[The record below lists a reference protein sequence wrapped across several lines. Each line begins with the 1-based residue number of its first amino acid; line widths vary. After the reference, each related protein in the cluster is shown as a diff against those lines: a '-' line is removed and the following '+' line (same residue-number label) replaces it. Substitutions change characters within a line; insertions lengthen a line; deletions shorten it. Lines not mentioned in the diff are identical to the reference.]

1 MKRIIGLALAVA
13 ALTAGCGSA
22 DKNEY
27 VTSVNNAQASLTT
40 SLSKINPAGKPEQ
53 IATELDEGGAAIEAT
68 VKDFKAIEPP
78 EDAAK
83 AHGQIVSGLSALATT
98 FHDAAEAARAK
109 DTEKMATCSAAS
121 RPPRVRS
128 SSKPRRRSWW
138 PMATSSRTAERR
150 R

>member
-40 SLSKINPAGKPEQ
+40 SLSKINPAGKPDQ
-53 IATELDEGGAAIEAT
+53 IATELDEGGTAIEAT

-83 AHGQIVSGLSALATT
+83 AHDQIVSGLSALATT
-98 FHDAAEAARAK
+98 FHDAAEAARAN
-109 DTEKMATCSAAS
+109 DTEKMATLLGGIQTSEGAQQLQAAQKELVANGYKFEDS
-121 RPPRVRS
+121 
-128 SSKPRRRSWW
+128 
-138 PMATSSRTAERR
+138 
-150 R
+150 

>member
-40 SLSKINPAGKPEQ
+40 SLSKINPAGQPEQ

-83 AHGQIVSGLSALATT
+83 AHDQIVAGLTSLATT

-109 DTEKMATCSAAS
+109 DTAKMTELLTGIQTSEGAKQLEAAQKELVANGYKFQDS
-121 RPPRVRS
+121 
-128 SSKPRRRSWW
+128 
-138 PMATSSRTAERR
+138 
-150 R
+150 

>member
-53 IATELDEGGAAIEAT
+53 IATELDEGGTAIEAT

-83 AHGQIVSGLSALATT
+83 AHDQIVSGLSALATT
-98 FHDAAEAARAK
+98 FHDAAEAARAN
-109 DTEKMATCSAAS
+109 DTEKMATLLGGIQTSEGAKQLQAAQKELVANGYKFEDS
-121 RPPRVRS
+121 
-128 SSKPRRRSWW
+128 
-138 PMATSSRTAERR
+138 
-150 R
+150 

>member
-1 MKRIIGLALAVA
+1 MKRIIGLALAIA
-13 ALTAGCGSA
+13 ALTATGCGSA

-53 IATELDEGGAAIEAT
+53 IATELDEGGTAIEAT
-68 VKDFKAIEPP
+68 VKDFQAIEPP

-83 AHGQIVSGLSALATT
+83 AHDQIVKGLTALATT

-109 DTEKMATCSAAS
+109 DTEKMTTLLGGIQSSEGAKQLQAAQKELVANGYKFEDS
-121 RPPRVRS
+121 
-128 SSKPRRRSWW
+128 
-138 PMATSSRTAERR
+138 
-150 R
+150 

>member
-13 ALTAGCGSA
+13 AFTAGCGSA

-53 IATELDEGGAAIEAT
+53 IATELDEGGTAIEAT

-83 AHGQIVSGLSALATT
+83 AHDQIVSGLSALATT

-109 DTEKMATCSAAS
+109 DTAKMTELLTGIQTSDGAKQLEAAQKELVANGYKFEDS
-121 RPPRVRS
+121 
-128 SSKPRRRSWW
+128 
-138 PMATSSRTAERR
+138 
-150 R
+150 

>member
-1 MKRIIGLALAVA
+1 MKRIIGLALAA
-13 ALTAGCGSA
+13 LTLTAGCGSA

-109 DTEKMATCSAAS
+109 DTEKMATLLGGIQTSEGAKQLQAAQKELVANGYKFEDS
-121 RPPRVRS
+121 
-128 SSKPRRRSWW
+128 
-138 PMATSSRTAERR
+138 
-150 R
+150 

>member
-40 SLSKINPAGKPEQ
+40 SLSKINPAGKPDQ
-53 IATELDEGGAAIEAT
+53 IATELDEGGTAIEAT

-83 AHGQIVSGLSALATT
+83 AHDQIVSGLSALATT
-98 FHDAAEAARAK
+98 FHDAAEAARAN
-109 DTEKMATCSAAS
+109 DTEKMATLLTGIQTSDGAKQLEAAQKELVANGYKFEDS
-121 RPPRVRS
+121 
-128 SSKPRRRSWW
+128 
-138 PMATSSRTAERR
+138 
-150 R
+150 

>member
-53 IATELDEGGAAIEAT
+53 IATELDEGGTAIEAT

-83 AHGQIVSGLSALATT
+83 AHDQIVSGLSALATT

-109 DTEKMATCSAAS
+109 DTEKMTTLLGGIQTSEGAKQLEAAQ
-121 RPPRVRS
+121 
-128 SSKPRRRSWW
+128 KEL
-138 PMATSSRTAERR
+138 MANGYKFEDS
-150 R
+150 

>member
-53 IATELDEGGAAIEAT
+53 IATELDEGGTAIEAT

-83 AHGQIVSGLSALATT
+83 AHDQIVSGLSALATT

-109 DTEKMATCSAAS
+109 DTEKMTTLLGGIQTSEGAKQLQAAQ
-121 RPPRVRS
+121 
-128 SSKPRRRSWW
+128 KEL
-138 PMATSSRTAERR
+138 MANGYKFEDS
-150 R
+150 

>member
-13 ALTAGCGSA
+13 ALTAACGSA

-53 IATELDEGGAAIEAT
+53 IATELDEGGTAIEAT

-83 AHGQIVSGLSALATT
+83 AHDQIVSGLSALATT
-98 FHDAAEAARAK
+98 FHDAAAAARAK
-109 DTEKMATCSAAS
+109 DMDKMSTLLSGIQTSEGAKQLQAAQKELVANGYKFEDS
-121 RPPRVRS
+121 
-128 SSKPRRRSWW
+128 
-138 PMATSSRTAERR
+138 
-150 R
+150 

>member
-53 IATELDEGGAAIEAT
+53 IATALDEGGTAIEAT

-83 AHGQIVSGLSALATT
+83 AHDQIVSGLSALATT

-109 DTEKMATCSAAS
+109 DTEKMATLLGLAG
-121 RPPRVRS
+121 RVDL
-128 SSKPRRRSWW
+128 
-138 PMATSSRTAERR
+138 AERR
-150 R
+150 GE

>member
-40 SLSKINPAGKPEQ
+40 SLSKINPAGQPEQ
-53 IATELDEGGAAIEAT
+53 IATELDEGGTAIEAT
-68 VKDFKAIEPP
+68 VKDFKAIDPP

-83 AHGQIVSGLSALATT
+83 AHDQIVAGLTSLATT

-109 DTEKMATCSAAS
+109 DTAKMTELLTGIQTSEGAKQLEAAQKELVANGYKFQDS
-121 RPPRVRS
+121 
-128 SSKPRRRSWW
+128 
-138 PMATSSRTAERR
+138 
-150 R
+150 

>member
-53 IATELDEGGAAIEAT
+53 IATELDEGGTAIEAT
-68 VKDFKAIEPP
+68 VQDFKAIEPP

-83 AHGQIVSGLSALATT
+83 AHDQIVSGLSALATT

-109 DTEKMATCSAAS
+109 DTEKMATLLGGIQTSEGAKQLQAAQKEL
-121 RPPRVRS
+121 VANGY
-128 SSKPRRRSWW
+128 KFED
-138 PMATSSRTAERR
+138 T
-150 R
+150 

>member
-40 SLSKINPAGKPEQ
+40 SLSKINPAGQPEQ
-53 IATELDEGGAAIEAT
+53 IATELDEGGAAIEST
-68 VKDFKAIEPP
+68 VKDFKAIDPP

-83 AHGQIVSGLSALATT
+83 AHDQIVAGLTSLATT

-109 DTEKMATCSAAS
+109 DTAKMTELLTGIQASEGAKQLEAAQKEL
-121 RPPRVRS
+121 VANGY
-128 SSKPRRRSWW
+128 KFQDN
-138 PMATSSRTAERR
+138 
-150 R
+150 

>member
-53 IATELDEGGAAIEAT
+53 IATELDEGGTAIEAT

-83 AHGQIVSGLSALATT
+83 AHDQIVSGLSALATT
-98 FHDAAEAARAK
+98 FHDAAEAARAN
-109 DTEKMATCSAAS
+109 DTEKMTTLLGGIQTSEGAKQLQAAQKELVANGYKFEDS
-121 RPPRVRS
+121 
-128 SSKPRRRSWW
+128 
-138 PMATSSRTAERR
+138 
-150 R
+150 

>member
-53 IATELDEGGAAIEAT
+53 IATELDEGGTAIEAT

-83 AHGQIVSGLSALATT
+83 AHDQIVSGLSALATT

-109 DTEKMATCSAAS
+109 DTEKMATLLGGIQTSEGAKQLQAAQKELVANGYKFEDS
-121 RPPRVRS
+121 
-128 SSKPRRRSWW
+128 
-138 PMATSSRTAERR
+138 
-150 R
+150 

>member
-40 SLSKINPAGKPEQ
+40 SLSKINPAGKPDQ
-53 IATELDEGGAAIEAT
+53 IATELDEGGTAIEAT

-83 AHGQIVSGLSALATT
+83 AHDQIVSGLSALATT
-98 FHDAAEAARAK
+98 FHDAAEAARAN
-109 DTEKMATCSAAS
+109 DTEKMTTLLTGIQTSEGAEQLEAAQKELVANGYKFEDS
-121 RPPRVRS
+121 
-128 SSKPRRRSWW
+128 
-138 PMATSSRTAERR
+138 
-150 R
+150 

>member
-53 IATELDEGGAAIEAT
+53 IATELDEGGTAIEAT

-83 AHGQIVSGLSALATT
+83 AHDQIVSGLIALAAT

-109 DTEKMATCSAAS
+109 DTAKMTELLTGIQTSEGAKQLEAAQKELVANGYKFEDS
-121 RPPRVRS
+121 
-128 SSKPRRRSWW
+128 
-138 PMATSSRTAERR
+138 
-150 R
+150 

>member
-53 IATELDEGGAAIEAT
+53 IATELDEGGTAIEAT

-98 FHDAAEAARAK
+98 FHNAAEAARAK
-109 DTEKMATCSAAS
+109 DTEKMATLLGGIQTSEGAKQLQAAQKELVANGYKFEDS
-121 RPPRVRS
+121 
-128 SSKPRRRSWW
+128 
-138 PMATSSRTAERR
+138 
-150 R
+150 